1 MQRIRVLYFP
11 QMEILSIWS
20 LHLLVVFNGDFMNG
34 GMKCPQKILIKIEE
48 LAIPKTTER
57 EFRLI
62 SVIIA

>member
-1 MQRIRVLYFP
+1 
-11 QMEILSIWS
+11 MEILSIWS

-34 GMKCPQKILIKIEE
+34 GMKCPKKILIKIEE

>member
-1 MQRIRVLYFP
+1 
-11 QMEILSIWS
+11 MEILSIWS